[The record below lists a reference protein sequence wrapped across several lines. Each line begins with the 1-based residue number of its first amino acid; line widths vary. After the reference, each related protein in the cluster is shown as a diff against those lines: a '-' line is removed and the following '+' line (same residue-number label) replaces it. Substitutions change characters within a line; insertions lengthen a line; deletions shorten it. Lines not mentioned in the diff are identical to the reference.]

1 MATLDQVVN
10 DLVSASADLDLM
22 SRFAVVDANQV
33 AAALLTVEADSAEGV
48 VLRLLAKYNPVT
60 VVTKKAK
67 S

>member
-48 VLRLLAKYNPVT
+48 VLRLLAKYNPVI

-67 S
+67 L